1 MNNIKE
7 AITNRW
13 ENSANG
19 YDTYIQ
25 GEINTFK
32 EKGWRDLIL
41 SEFEQDKLNILDIGT
56 GPGFFSL
63 ILSKEG
69 HKLTGIDC
77 SKEMIEVAKKN
88 CKNTNSEF
96 YVMDS
101 HKLDFYYNS
110 FDIIVCRNVTW
121 TLYNPKKAYKEWT
134 RVLKPGGK
142 IIIFDANW
150 YLSYF
155 DENLRKEVEKA
166 QVNYKNKYGTPYE
179 SCTKETPDEFYKS
192 LPLSSKLRPNWDE
205 SYLKQLGY
213 DNIKIDKNIIEKV
226 YDEREMALYACT
238 PLFKIVA
245 TKNKGE
251 ILWN

>member
-7 AITNRW
+7 AITDRW

-101 HKLDFYYNS
+101 HKLDFSDNS

-166 QVNYKNKYGTPYE
+166 QVNYKNKYG
-179 SCTKETPDEFYKS
+179 
-192 LPLSSKLRPNWDE
+192 
-205 SYLKQLGY
+205 
-213 DNIKIDKNIIEKV
+213 
-226 YDEREMALYACT
+226 
-238 PLFKIVA
+238 
-245 TKNKGE
+245 NK
-251 ILWN
+251 

>member
-7 AITNRW
+7 AITDRW

-41 SEFEQDKLNILDIGT
+41 SEFEQDKLNILDIDT

-77 SKEMIEVAKKN
+77 KKN

-101 HKLDFYYNS
+101 HKLDFSDNS

-142 IIIFDANW
+142 IGN
-150 YLSYF
+150 
-155 DENLRKEVEKA
+155 
-166 QVNYKNKYGTPYE
+166 VNYLGEGDYVDIPRVEWGCGMSHKSIAGGLMPGGRLRMEKLASLLE
-179 SCTKETPDEFYKS
+179 TKKLDT
-192 LPLSSKLRPNWDE
+192 SKLITHTFN
-205 SYLKQLGY
+205 SF
-213 DNIKIDKNIIEKV
+213 EKV
-226 YDEREMALYACT
+226 EDALYLMKDK
-238 PLFKIVA
+238 PKDLIKPIV
-245 TKNKGE
+245 
-251 ILWN
+251 IL